1 MNTTDLLIIATA
13 AGPVAA
19 TLVAPGFTGAVL
31 ALARA
36 RARRVKHVPVS
47 GADLYRSGVR

>member
-13 AGPVAA
+13 AGPIVA

-31 ALARA
+31 APERA
-36 RARRVKHVPVS
+36 RARRVQHVPVS
-47 GADLYRSGVR
+47 GATCTTAECL